1 MHNSMGHVCTK
12 HVFKVCGRV
21 LLNII
26 KGLYIVITFTMD
38 ITKVIRCLA
47 ILFKLEV

>member
-1 MHNSMGHVCTK
+1 MGHVCTK
-12 HVFKVCGRV
+12 HVFEVCGRV

-26 KGLYIVITFTMD
+26 KRLYVVITFTMD

-47 ILFKLEV
+47 ILFKFKV

>member
-1 MHNSMGHVCTK
+1 MGYVCTK
-12 HVFKVCGRV
+12 HVFGVYGRV
-21 LLNII
+21 LLIII
-26 KGLYIVITFTMD
+26 KGLGVVITFTMD

>member
-1 MHNSMGHVCTK
+1 MSYVCTK
-12 HVFKVCGRV
+12 HVFEVCGRV

-26 KGLYIVITFTMD
+26 KELYVFITFTMD

>member
-1 MHNSMGHVCTK
+1 MGHVCTK

-21 LLNII
+21 SLNII

-38 ITKVIRCLA
+38 ITKVIGCLA
-47 ILFKLEV
+47 ILFKLKV